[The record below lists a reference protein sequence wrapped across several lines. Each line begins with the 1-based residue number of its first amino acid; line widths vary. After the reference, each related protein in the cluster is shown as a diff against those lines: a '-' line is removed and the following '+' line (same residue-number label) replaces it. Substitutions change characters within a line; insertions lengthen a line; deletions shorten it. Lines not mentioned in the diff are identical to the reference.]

1 MKLRIYYLIILLV
14 FLFGIDVYRT
24 NAQADSCLWESELL
38 DPNGKTFK
46 YPAGVSITVE
56 QTVTDPPVAPVK
68 NVIVYGQDEEEEGVS
83 MTIKI
88 SALPGIIN
96 HHEWDEHLECRYYD
110 KYQKGRDDDLCNET
124 DYGWYYNDM
133 VKYCNKNLPPR
144 TVRRNISDVVVWLQP
159 SQETLA
165 WLGWGTKET
174 ETGKATLP
182 YIFPSRWM
190 VGTWTGDGF
199 KVEGTPDVTMS
210 PEYTEKWFQQMKEYN
225 FLAGDSQTL
234 EELWSVTLD
243 EVPNPDPDGSGR
255 VLGLFGNFKLP
266 TIPYDIPTA
275 PRGSEYAI
283 DYSVI
288 RENMNASGKHWAAS
302 MPNSPN
308 LYTMGTAGKSPDAT
322 IKLIHI
328 PIDLPGIWYIGVM
341 VEMEKANFVYEGK
354 YPRTVF
360 EDADWGDSDVKWFSP
375 SESNYDP
382 LKNYFYVYVLLTS
395 PCNELEENGCWDGSY

>member
-210 PEYTEKWFQQMKEYN
+210 PEYTAKWFQQMRDYN
-225 FLAGDSQTL
+225 FLAGDTG
-234 EELWSVTLD
+234 EIPNLWSVTMV
-243 EVPNPDPDGSGR
+243 ETASPISNNQQT
-255 VLGLFGNFKLP
+255 LGIFGYFKLTMMTNP
-266 TIPYDIPTA
+266 MPF
-275 PRGSEYAI
+275 
-283 DYSVI
+283 DYSGGSQWRV
-288 RENMNASGKHWAAS
+288 NYWVL
-302 MPNSPN
+302 N
-308 LYTMGTAGKSPDAT
+308 LYTNKKRAT
-322 IKLIHI
+322 SVPEAKNSLEQGMDELTIQMQHL
-328 PIDLPGIWYIGVM
+328 PLDLPGKWYIGIA
-341 VEMEKANFVYEGK
+341 VEMLPAVVSYNDNGWVIRDIQETWPFEEEKIFSEAEIGYTMLDNF
-354 YPRTVF
+354 
-360 EDADWGDSDVKWFSP
+360 
-375 SESNYDP
+375 
-382 LKNYFYVYVLLTS
+382 FYSYILLSS
-395 PCNELEENGCWDGSY
+395 PCNPMEQDGCIDNSW